1 MQQMLVIFKQQGASM
16 SAHELKNG
24 VRLCRE
30 SLEYMRLSMTVLEP
44 SPVADLAMTIADAI
58 T

>member
-1 MQQMLVIFKQQGASM
+1 MRKLLMDFTRPDAPITLSEA
-16 SAHELKNG
+16 ENG